1 MVRTTRFRAKDGKNY
16 SFLWSITR
24 AKTNRIL
31 WNEGTQSINATETGR
46 NFGDFKTLR
55 ILVFFSFFFFFF

>member
-1 MVRTTRFRAKDGKNY
+1 MVRTTRFH
-16 SFLWSITR
+16 WSITR

-31 WNEGTQSINATETGR
+31 WNKGTQSIYATETGR

-55 ILVFFSFFFFFF
+55 ILVFFLFERKSNFI